1 MAMGVIVNAVAGLVF
16 GLGLVISGMADPAK
30 VLNFL
35 DVAGTWDPSLAFVMG
50 GAIAVA
56 LPGYWLTFRRS
67 KPLLADRFSLPPKS
81 PIDRRLV
88 GGAAIFGIGWGLAGF
103 CPGPAIVSLPLGAP
117 GTLVFVPA
125 MLIGIAAAAALI
137 ARRLNNR
144 RDD

>member
-56 LPGYWLTFRRS
+56 LPGYWLTFHRS